1 MKKLIEVD
9 PKSSKVA
16 EYAELLY
23 DLALIA
29 DGDKPKDI
37 GHFTHK
43 ISELMSGGI

>member
-23 DLALIA
+23 DLVS
-29 DGDKPKDI
+29 DCRWR
-37 GHFTHK
+37 
-43 ISELMSGGI
+43 